1 MKRKTRKKKTPANK
15 PSARC
20 RRLEQTVRALERK
33 FSGTGGFH
41 AVRLDTGEE
50 AGVNAD
56 RDFPTASIVKIA
68 ILAEVLRQVQEGRLR
83 WKRRYTYRPAKDKVG
98 GSGVLR
104 YLDGGL
110 RLTLHDWSVLM
121 MSVSDNIATNVLID
135 LAGVE
140 AINRNLK
147 RNQIAPLR
155 LRGRVFRKNAR
166 PKGTRHFAQGT
177 PRAWTTLMRK
187 LVHGEMLSPKYT
199 EEALRIMRIQAYIT
213 GIRKKIPLNPWEEID
228 PKRDRR
234 KVWIASKP
242 GGFRGFRGEVG
253 VIHLP
258 GDRYLAMAVLGENC
272 KDLRWA
278 PDNEGNGFVSDCA
291 FEIWKALKD

>member
-1 MKRKTRKKKTPANK
+1 MKRKTRRKPAADS
-15 PSARC
+15 SARC
-20 RRLEQTVRALERK
+20 RRLEQAVRAIERA

-50 AGVNAD
+50 AGLNAD
-56 RDFPTASIVKIA
+56 RDFPTASIIKIA
-68 ILAEVLRQVQEGRLR
+68 ILVEVLRQVQEGKLK
-83 WKRRYTYRPAKDKVG
+83 WKRRYPYRPVKDKVG

-104 YLDGGL
+104 YLDGGM
-110 RLTLHDWSVLM
+110 RLTLHDWCVLM
-121 MSVSDNIATNVLID
+121 MSVSDNVATNVLID
-135 LAGVE
+135 IAGVE

-147 RNQIAPLR
+147 CRGIAPLR
-155 LRGRVFRKNAR
+155 LRGRIFRKSAR

-177 PRAWTTLMRK
+177 PRAWTTLMKK
-187 LVHGEMLSPKYT
+187 LIRGEMLNERYT

-228 PKRDRR
+228 PVRDRR

-242 GGFRGFRGEVG
+242 GSFSGFRGEVG

-258 GDRYLAMAVLGENC
+258 GDRYLALAVLGENC
-272 KDLRWA
+272 KDVRWA

-291 FEIWKALKD
+291 YEVWKALKD

>member
-1 MKRKTRKKKTPANK
+1 MKRKTRRKPDVQ

-20 RRLEQTVRALERK
+20 LRLEQAIRALERK

-50 AGVNAD
+50 ASLNAD
-56 RDFPTASIVKIA
+56 RDFPTASSIKIA
-68 ILAEVLRQVQEGRLR
+68 ILVEVLRQVQEGRLK
-83 WKRRYTYRPAKDKVG
+83 WKRRYSYRPAKDKVG

-104 YLDGGL
+104 YLDGGM
-110 RLTLHDWSVLM
+110 RPTLHDWCVLM

-135 LAGVE
+135 IAGVG

-147 RNQIAPLR
+147 RNGIAPLH
-155 LRGRVFRKNAR
+155 LRGKVFRKNAR

-187 LVHGEMLSPKYT
+187 LVHGEMLAPKYT

-258 GDRYLAMAVLGENC
+258 GDRYLALAVLGENC

-278 PDNEGNGFVSDCA
+278 PDNEGNSFISDCA
-291 FEIWKALKD
+291 YEIWKALKD